1 MPDLSGLND
10 FLNESA
16 IRPTIVSKKYPQ
28 GKVYVIDSPDAE
40 TGLSLTAMVN
50 LANKAASGQLATE
63 EQAKEAVEELELDD
77 NDERDLYERV
87 LGDSYAELLAD
98 NAPWT
103 AIQRLGQYCLIYYG
117 MSAQAAS
124 KALQSGVLLGEASGP
139 NREER
144 RHPGKAP
151 QDRQGSTATKK
162 ARKTKA

>member
-16 IRPTIVSKKYPQ
+16 IRPTIKSKKHPE
-28 GKVYVIDSPDAE
+28 GKVYVIPSPDAE

-63 EQAKEAVEELELDD
+63 EQAKEAAEELELDD

-87 LGDSYAELLAD
+87 LGTAYAELRED
-98 NAPWT
+98 NVPWT
-103 AIQRLGQYCLIYYG
+103 AIQRLGQYCLIYFG
-117 MSAQAAS
+117 MSAQAATR
-124 KALQSGVLLGEASGP
+124 ALQTGVLLGEAAGP
-139 NREER
+139 NRAEK

-151 QDRQGSTATKK
+151 KDRQASTATRSPRKKK
-162 ARKTKA
+162 A